1 MRKKVF
7 ICCFLFIFLTF
18 SYSQEQQVA
27 DTSAIQSSESVESL
41 EKELKELSETDYE
54 RKLVVMGKLMILY
67 GQNEADAIKAIPLLE
82 ETISIMEMFFE
93 PSSEIMLSLYQNA
106 MDAFAAMQDNKKVLL
121 YFEKYAQANGSDEIS
136 KENPKELL
144 SLYSVIGMGYY
155 ESGKYDTAIKYFQ
168 KSLAVCESA
177 GAETEAARIYSNIGA
192 CYHSKSEYENSLFY
206 NNKSLIINQKLYG
219 ENSFQTLEPLVNIG
233 NVYLSKADY
242 GNALTYYEKALSLQ
256 KDNSIEE
263 NNITAIIY
271 NNIGLVHS
279 NRTEY
284 DKALENLE
292 KATNIRKKLFGEE
305 HSETAASYTN
315 IGEVVLQKGDYDSAL
330 NYFSKALEIRKK
342 ILGNHPETAVAYQNL
357 ALVYNE
363 KNEYSK
369 ALENYEQA
377 RSMLVALVGENHD
390 NVAMLYSNISKT
402 YQEMDDFEN
411 ALVYGDKALS
421 IRKTLFGEIH
431 PDVAASYMNKGVLY
445 RQFGDYE
452 NAVFY
457 IDKALSVYTHIFG
470 SKHNLIASCYN
481 NLGTVYQDKGQ
492 LDEAL
497 AYFQKAHS
505 LRIELFG
512 EQSNQLSPTYLNIGN
527 IYVAKGDNDNAL
539 SYYENARIL
548 SEKTLGANHSQTA
561 VIYNNIAIVYQ
572 NKKDYDGAVR
582 YYRKALNSY
591 IAIYGSEHTSVA
603 MAYGNLGTAYRDKG
617 NYELALL
624 YLKKAKNIDEKLL
637 GENHPETAGNYAN
650 LALIYAS
657 KKDYDNAISYDEKAL
672 AVYENSFGS
681 EHRNVALI
689 CFNIGLL
696 HCDKKN
702 FLLADEYW
710 NKCINASKSTSDY
723 VATIERMKKI
733 IEITKN
739 EELVREA
746 LQTGI
751 EATEKAR
758 LDLSSIKTNLLSMSL
773 PLYYHGVQFEASH
786 NNIAKAFE
794 YSESLRNRGF
804 LEQLGFET
812 ALKLKGVTDEERKL
826 VRKLSERITQ
836 ARKEIEKQ
844 NELGSKRNNAKLVNA
859 GKQLAEAEKQLA
871 ELDSELS
878 NRIPVYAQLRNPK
891 PVTAESVQKWCKED
905 RTVLEYVLYE
915 QMAYCIVI
923 DSDKINIVPIDSE
936 YDYLKA
942 AYELRNSVYKKRQNL
957 FAGKR
962 SGIQKYRSEL
972 YAKLIEP
979 VLPYLSE
986 KTKSFLIVPDGVL
999 SSIPFDILGNEADG
1013 VLCEKYAIS
1022 FSPSVSVSMLRE
1034 RKKRESFSML
1044 EIGNA
1049 VYDSGEDFSLAKN
1062 TKVSEYY
1069 RRNIPKWENI
1079 PGTEKEISNIKNTI
1093 FSNEKIDV
1101 YVGKN
1106 STESLVKKL
1115 SSSGEL
1121 ANYTQILLACHGYFD
1136 SNEPECSSLVFSEV
1150 SGVVAD
1156 SDDDGYLTVSELA
1169 LLNMDAEFL
1178 NLSACQTGLSAEKK
1192 ADGMVGLTR
1201 SCIVAGASNVG
1212 VTLWEVDDNATCE
1225 FQRIFYGHIKAGV
1238 PYESAYQSAKQEM
1251 KDSEQWSDPVYWA
1264 GFVLYE

>member
-1 MRKKVF
+1 M
-7 ICCFLFIFLTF
+7 
-18 SYSQEQQVA
+18 A

-41 EKELKELSETDYE
+41 EKELKELSENDYA
-54 RKLVVMGKLMILY
+54 RKLVVMGKLMTLY
-67 GQNEADAIKAIPLLE
+67 GQNESDSIKVIPLLE
-82 ETISIMEMFFE
+82 ESISIMEKLFDQN
-93 PSSEIMLSLYQNA
+93 SEIMLSMYQSS
-106 MDAFAAMQDNKKVLL
+106 MDAFAAMQDNKKALF
-121 YFEKYAQANGSDEIS
+121 YFEKYAQAKGTDEIS

-155 ESGKYDTAIKYFQ
+155 ESGKYDKAIKYFQ
-168 KSLAVCESA
+168 KSLDVCESV
-177 GAETEAARIYSNIGA
+177 GAEAESARMYGNIGA

-431 PDVAASYMNKGVLY
+431 PDVATSYMNKGVLY
-445 RQFGDYE
+445 IQFGDYE
-452 NAVFY
+452 NAIFY
-457 IDKALSVYTHIFG
+457 LDKALSVYTQIFG
-470 SKHNLIASCYN
+470 NKHNLVATCYN
-481 NLGTVYQDKGQ
+481 NLGIVYQDKGQ
-492 LDEAL
+492 LDTAFS
-497 AYFQKAHS
+497 YFQKALS
-505 LRIELFG
+505 LRLELFG
-512 EQSNQLSPTYLNIGN
+512 EKSNQLSPTYLSIGN
-527 IYVAKGDNDNAL
+527 VYIAKGDYDNAL
-539 SYYENARIL
+539 SYYEDARIL

-572 NKKDYDGAVR
+572 NKKDYEGAVR

-591 IAIYGSEHTSVA
+591 IAIYGNEHTSVS

-637 GENHPETAGNYAN
+637 GENHPKTAGNYAN

-812 ALKLKGVTDEERKL
+812 ALKLNGITAEERKS
-826 VRKLSERITQ
+826 VRDLSEQITR
-836 ARKEIEKQ
+836 ARKEMEKQ
-844 NELGSKRNNAKLVNA
+844 NELGSKRNNEKLVNA
-859 GKQLAEAEKQLA
+859 GKRLAEAEKQLA
-871 ELDSELS
+871 ELDSELG

-891 PVTAESVQKWCKED
+891 PVTADSVQKWCKED
-905 RTVLEYVLYE
+905 RAVLEYVLYE

-923 DSDKINIVPIDSE
+923 DSEKIHIVPIDSE

-942 AYELRNSVYKKRQNL
+942 TSELRNSVYKKRQNL
-957 FAGKR
+957 SAGKKA
-962 SGIQKYRSEL
+962 SIQKYRSEL
-972 YAKLIEP
+972 YSKLIEP
-979 VLPYLSE
+979 VLLYLS
-986 KTKSFLIVPDGVL
+986 KSTKSLLIIPDGVL
-999 SSIPFDILGNEADG
+999 SSIPFDILGDEKNG
-1013 VLCEKYAIS
+1013 VLCDKYAIS
-1022 FSPSVSVSMLRE
+1022 FSPSVSVSMFRE
-1034 RKKRESFSML
+1034 RKKRDSFTML
-1044 EIGNA
+1044 GIGNA
-1049 VYDSGEDFSLAKN
+1049 VYDSVENLVKAKKS
-1062 TKVSEYY
+1062 KVSEYY
-1069 RRNIPKWENI
+1069 IRNIPKWENI
-1079 PGTEKEISNIKNTI
+1079 SGTEKELSNLKYTI
-1093 FSNEKIDV
+1093 FPNEKVDV
-1101 YVGKN
+1101 YEGKN
-1106 STESLVKKL
+1106 STEAFVKKL
-1115 SSSGEL
+1115 SISGEL
-1121 ANYTQILLACHGYFD
+1121 LKYSQILLACHGYFD
-1136 SNEPECSSLVFSEV
+1136 SNEPEFSSLVFSEV
-1150 SGVVAD
+1150 SGMVED

-1169 LLNMDAEFL
+1169 VLNMNAEFL

-1201 SCIVAGASNVG
+1201 SCIVAGANNVG

-1225 FQRIFYGHIKAGV
+1225 FQKVLYEYIKAGLS
-1238 PYESAYQSAKQEM
+1238 YETAYQSAKQKM
-1251 KDSEQWSDPVYWA
+1251 KASEEWSDPVYWA